1 MSERTTSASWA
12 SGIVK
17 ALELEGLDCR
27 AMFNQLGL
35 DFAALDDPDAR
46 FTQDSM
52 TRLWQ
57 LAVELSGNQAIGL
70 NMARVVRPASFHV
83 VGYALM
89 SSRTL
94 AEGFER
100 LVRYQR
106 IIAESSDLSFT
117 LQPEGYVLVL
127 TVHGDHLPPTRHSAE
142 ASLACALSLCSWL
155 SGRVIQLRRVLIQG
169 PQPLDVTPYKTA
181 FHAPLV
187 FGAEHD
193 ALVFERA
200 DMEAPLP
207 TANEAMAILHDR
219 FAGEYLARFSESRV
233 THRARQ
239 VLCRVLPQGE
249 PKREM
254 VAQALHLSQRTL
266 QRRLQEEGTSF
277 QTLLDD
283 TRRELAEQYLAQPSM
298 TLLETAYLLGFADPS
313 NFFRAFRRWFDVTPG
328 EYRAR
333 MGEGTAAPAPEPDA
347 EAAVSDARMPAYTAP
362 AP

>member
-1 MSERTTSASWA
+1 MSERTTSSSWA
-12 SGIVK
+12 AGIVK

-27 AMFNQLGL
+27 VLFAQLGL
-35 DFAALDDPDAR
+35 DFSALDDPDAR

-57 LAVELSGNQAIGL
+57 LAVELSGNPAIGL
-70 NMARVVRPASFHV
+70 NMAKVVRPASFHV

-94 AEGFER
+94 KEGFER

-106 IIAESSDLSFT
+106 IIAESSDLSFR
-117 LQPEGYVLVL
+117 LLPEGYGLIL

-155 SGRVIQLRRVLIQG
+155 TGRTIQPVRVLVQG
-169 PQPLDVTPYKTA
+169 EQPVNVEPYNVA

-187 FGAEHD
+187 FGAPCD
-193 ALVFERA
+193 ALIFQRE

-207 TANEAMAILHDR
+207 TANEAMALLHDR

-233 THRARQ
+233 THKARQ
-239 VLCRVLPQGE
+239 VLCRLLPQGE

-266 QRRLQEEGTSF
+266 QRRLQDEGTSF

-283 TRRELAEQYLAQPSM
+283 TRRELAEQYLAQPNM
-298 TLLETAYLLGFADPS
+298 TLLEAAYLLGFADPS
-313 NFFRAFRRWFDVTPG
+313 NFFRAFRRWFDTTPG

-333 MGEGTAAPAPEPDA
+333 LAEPAAMV
-347 EAAVSDARMPAYTAP
+347 AVSGARTPAYTEP

>member
-1 MSERTTSASWA
+1 
-12 SGIVK
+12 
-17 ALELEGLDCR
+17 
-27 AMFNQLGL
+27 MFRQLGL

-46 FTQDSM
+46 FPQDSM

-57 LAVELSGNQAIGL
+57 LAVELSGNHAIGL

-94 AEGFER
+94 AEGFQR

-106 IIAESSDLSFT
+106 IIAESSDLSFR
-117 LQPEGYVLVL
+117 LEADGYALVL

-142 ASLACALSLCSWL
+142 ASLACALALCSWL
-155 SGRVIQLRRVLIQG
+155 SGRAIQPRRVLIQG
-169 PQPLDVTPYKTA
+169 PQPKDIEPYKVA
-181 FHAPLV
+181 FHSPLL
-187 FGAEHD
+187 FGAPHD
-193 ALVFERA
+193 ALVLERA

-207 TANEAMAILHDR
+207 TANEAMATLHDR

-239 VLCRVLPQGE
+239 VLCRILPEGE
-249 PKREM
+249 PKREA

-283 TRRELAEQYLAQPSM
+283 TRRELAEQYLAQPGM

-313 NFFRAFRRWFDVTPG
+313 NFYRAFRRWFDATPS

-333 MGEGTAAPAPEPDA
+333 LGGVSEVGS
-347 EAAVSDARMPAYTAP
+347 EAAIDPLSDARTQACTAP
-362 AP
+362 GP

>member
-1 MSERTTSASWA
+1 MSERTTSAAWA

-17 ALELEGLDCR
+17 ALELEGLDCP
-27 AMFNQLGL
+27 AMFRQLGL

-46 FTQDSM
+46 FPQDAM

-57 LAVELSGNQAIGL
+57 LAVELSGNEAIGL

-94 AEGFER
+94 VEGFER

-106 IIAESSDLSFT
+106 IIAESSDLS
-117 LQPEGYVLVL
+117 LRLEPDGYVLAL
-127 TVHGDHLPPTRHSAE
+127 TVRGDHLTPTRHSAE
-142 ASLACALSLCSWL
+142 ASMACALALSSWL
-155 SGRVIQLRRVLIQG
+155 SGRPIQLRRVLFQG
-169 PQPLDVTPYKTA
+169 AQPKNVEPYRAT

-187 FGAEHD
+187 FGAPHD
-193 ALVFERA
+193 GLVFERA
-200 DMEAPLP
+200 DVEAPLP
-207 TANEAMAILHDR
+207 TANEAMAVLHDR
-219 FAGEYLARFSESRV
+219 FAGEYLARFSETRV
-233 THRARQ
+233 THRVRQ

-249 PKREM
+249 PKRET
-254 VAQALHLSQRTL
+254 VAQVLHLSQRTL
-266 QRRLQEEGTSF
+266 QRRLQDEGTSF
-277 QTLLDD
+277 QALLDD
-283 TRRELAEQYLAQPSM
+283 TRRELAEQYLAQSGT

-313 NFFRAFRRWFDVTPG
+313 NFYRAFRRWFDTTPS

-333 MGEGTAAPAPEPDA
+333 R
-347 EAAVSDARMPAYTAP
+347 AVSDARTPACTTP

>member
-17 ALELEGLDCR
+17 ALELEGLDCQ
-27 AMFNQLGL
+27 AMFKQLGL

-46 FTQDSM
+46 FPQDAM

-57 LAVELSGNQAIGL
+57 LAVELSGNEAIGL

-106 IIAESSDLSFT
+106 IIAESADLSFC
-117 LQPEGYVLVL
+117 LGPEGYSLVL

-142 ASLACALSLCSWL
+142 ASLACALSLCTWL
-155 SGRVIQLRRVLIQG
+155 SGRSIQPRRVLIQG
-169 PQPLDVTPYKTA
+169 AQPKNIEPYKAA

-187 FGAEHD
+187 FGAPHD

-207 TANEAMAILHDR
+207 TANEAMAVLHDR

-233 THRARQ
+233 THRVRQ

-249 PKREM
+249 PKRETL
-254 VAQALHLSQRTL
+254 AQALHLSQRTL

-283 TRRELAEQYLAQPSM
+283 TRRELAEQYLAQPGM

-313 NFFRAFRRWFDVTPG
+313 NFYRAFRRWFDVTPS

-333 MGEGTAAPAPEPDA
+333 REAEP
-347 EAAVSDARMPAYTAP
+347 VSDARTPACTTP

>member
-12 SGIVK
+12 GGIVK

-27 AMFNQLGL
+27 ALFAQLGL
-35 DFAALDDPDAR
+35 DYGALDDPDAR

-52 TRLWQ
+52 TRLWT
-57 LAVELSGNQAIGL
+57 LAVELSGNPAIGL

-106 IIAESSDLSFT
+106 IIAESADVSFK
-117 LQPEGYVLVL
+117 LLPEGYGLIV
-127 TVHGDHLPPTRHSAE
+127 TVHGDHLPPTRQSAE
-142 ASLACALSLCSWL
+142 ASLACALSLCGWL
-155 SGRVIQLRRVLIQG
+155 CGRVLQPRKVLIQG
-169 PQPLDVTPYKTA
+169 SQPHDLAPYQQA

-187 FGAEHD
+187 FGAPYD
-193 ALVFERA
+193 ALIFERT
-200 DMEAPLP
+200 DMEEPLA
-207 TANEAMAILHDR
+207 TANEAMAALHDR

-233 THRARQ
+233 THQARQ
-239 VLCRVLPQGE
+239 VLCRLLPQGE
-249 PKREM
+249 PKREA
-254 VAQALHLSQRTL
+254 VAQVLHLSQRTL
-266 QRRLQEEGTSF
+266 QRRLQDEGTSF
-277 QTLLDD
+277 QALLDD
-283 TRRELAEQYLAQPSM
+283 TRRELAEQYLAQPHM
-298 TLLETAYLLGFADPS
+298 TLLEAAYLLGFADPS
-313 NFFRAFRRWFDVTPG
+313 NFFRAFRRWFDTTPG

-333 MGEGTAAPAPEPDA
+333 LLGSELVEVSAARTPAC
-347 EAAVSDARMPAYTAP
+347 TAP